1 MLSQS
6 IEDYIKSIYK
16 LQELHAS
23 VTTNDLAKRM
33 NVSAASA
40 TNMVKKLAEMN
51 LAEHTSYKGVT
62 LTEAGRK
69 IALEIV
75 RHHRLLELYLQ
86 QALGYTWDKVH
97 EEAEHLEHHISEEF
111 EDKIND
117 FLGNPQYDPHGDPIP
132 SRDGTIPIIS
142 NNSLADAEEGHEYI
156 LQRVAEE
163 APDFLRYVGGLGLFP
178 NVRFMLLGK
187 EPFKGP
193 LRLSVNNENK
203 IIGYETA
210 TKLFVFHTDDKS
222 YNKG

>member
-6 IEDYIKSIYK
+6 IEDYIKAIYK
-16 LQELHAS
+16 LQEHNTS
-23 VTTNDLAKRM
+23 VTTNDLAKKM

-62 LTEAGRK
+62 LTEAGTK

-111 EDKIND
+111 EDRIND
-117 FLGNPQYDPHGDPIP
+117 FLGNPQYDPHGAPIP
-132 SRDGTIPIIS
+132 SRDGTIPTIS
-142 NNSLADAEEGHEYI
+142 KDSLADADEDNEYI
-156 LQRVAEE
+156 MQRVEE
-163 APDFLRYVGGLGLFP
+163 ESPDFLRYVGGLGLFP
-178 NVRFMLLGK
+178 NVRFKLIAK

-193 LRLSVNNENK
+193 LTLRVDGDMK
-203 IIGYETA
+203 IIGHETA
-210 TKLFVFHTDDKS
+210 SKLYVYRS
-222 YNKG
+222 ESA

>member
-6 IEDYIKSIYK
+6 IEDYIKAIYR
-16 LQELHAS
+16 LQENGSA
-23 VTTNDLAKRM
+23 VTTNEIAKRLD
-33 NVSAASA
+33 VSAASA

-62 LTEAGRK
+62 LTEAGTK

-111 EDKIND
+111 EDRINE

-132 SRDGTIPIIS
+132 TREGVIPVTS
-142 NNSLADAEEGHEYI
+142 NDSLADVDEGKEYVV
-156 LQRVAEE
+156 QRVGEE
-163 APDFLRYVGGLGLFP
+163 SPEFLRYVGGLGLFP
-178 NVRFMLLGK
+178 NVKFSLISK

-193 LRLSVNNENK
+193 LTLHVNGETK
-203 IIGYETA
+203 IIGHETA
-210 TKLFVFHTDDKS
+210 GKLFVFLVS
-222 YNKG
+222 EE